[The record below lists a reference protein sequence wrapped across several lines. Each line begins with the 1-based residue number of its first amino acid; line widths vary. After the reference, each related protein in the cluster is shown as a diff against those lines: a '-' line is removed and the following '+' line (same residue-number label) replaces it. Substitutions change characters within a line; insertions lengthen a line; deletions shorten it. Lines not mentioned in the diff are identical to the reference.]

1 MIEFINALISD
12 SKNPNIPVEKD
23 LPHEDKKW
31 GKPENMELLTL
42 VGL

>member
-23 LPHEDKKW
+23 LPHEDKN
-31 GKPENMELLTL
+31 ESHFINFE
-42 VGL
+42 VACR